1 MDSRDKTMKK
11 MKLFQ
16 KGQVVIPSFL
26 RRKYHLEIGDHIDIV
41 PTEEGI
47 LLKPSLKKSDHRS
60 LTDRLF
66 GVFHDYAIEKT
77 TIKKQ
82 EMTIAT
88 ENGFIEG
95 WRE

>member
-1 MDSRDKTMKK
+1 MDSRDKTLKK
-11 MKLFQ
+11 MKVFQ

-26 RRKYHLEIGDHIDIV
+26 RRKYHLEIGDQITIV

-47 LLKPSLKKSDHRS
+47 LLKPSLKKADQRS
-60 LTDRLF
+60 LTKRLF
-66 GVFHDYAIEKT
+66 GVFHNYAIQKK

-82 EMTIAT
+82 EITAAT

-95 WRE
+95 WGE

>member
-1 MDSRDKTMKK
+1 MGSRDKTPKK
-11 MKLFQ
+11 MKVFQ
-16 KGQVVIPSFL
+16 KGQVVIPSLL
-26 RRKYHLEIGDHIDIV
+26 RRKYHLEIGDQIDIV

-47 LLKPSLKKSDHRS
+47 LLKPSVKKADQKS
-60 LTDRLF
+60 LTERLF
-66 GVFHDYAIEKT
+66 GVFHNYAIEKT

-82 EMTIAT
+82 EMTVST

>member
-1 MDSRDKTMKK
+1 MGSRDNTLKK
-11 MKLFQ
+11 MKVFQ

-26 RRKYHLEIGDHIDIV
+26 RKKYHLDIGDQIDIV

-47 LLKPSLKKSDHRS
+47 LLKPSLKKDEKS
-60 LTDRLF
+60 LTERLF
-66 GVFHDYAIEKT
+66 GVFHNYAIKKT

-82 EMTIAT
+82 EVTTAT